1 MRLSIAALLLL
12 VGLRSLA
19 QQPNILLIIADDLG
33 LDPTPG
39 YLPGPTKAAMPHLES
54 LMASGLTFDNVWANP
69 LCSPTRATVISG
81 KYGVSTNVLNVQ
93 ELSTLALSETTIFEY
108 LQQSNSGYDASV
120 IGKWHLGGEAPT
132 LTDPNDQ
139 GVPHYTGLLS
149 GGVQS
154 YFNWMQTTDGVQA
167 MNGSYITQVL
177 TDSALAWINTRTE
190 PWFCWLAYT
199 APHAPLHRPP
209 LFMHTQGPLSTDP
222 DSISAHPLPYF
233 MAMIES
239 LDFQLGR
246 LLDSIPPEVLSN
258 TVIIFIGDNGTDGPV
273 IQAPYTTERAKG
285 SLYEGGVRVPLV
297 ITGPGITR
305 HNEREAALVNST
317 DLFATIVELTGHAL
331 PQYEQSKSL
340 VPLFTEPGIA
350 HRACLRTEVDGQMNG
365 GYAFR
370 EARYKVIVK
379 TNGNQEFYDLEAD
392 PYEMNDLLL
401 GTLTGDQQLALD
413 LLFAGC
419 DITAGLQEHPSVG
432 LLLRPVPVST
442 VLFVDG
448 EDGND
453 YGILSLDSRWVR
465 HGKVQNGTVDVSG
478 LPSGGYSLS
487 IGTRHAS
494 FIKVE

>member
-1 MRLSIAALLLL
+1 MRLSIATLLLL
-12 VGLRSLA
+12 VSFPSLA

-54 LMASGLTFDNVWANP
+54 LMASGLTFDNVWADP
-69 LCSPTRATVISG
+69 LCSPTRATIISG
-81 KYGVSTNVLNVQ
+81 KYGASTNVLNVE
-93 ELSTLALSETTIFEY
+93 ELSTLDLSETTVFEY
-108 LQQSNSGYDASV
+108 LQQINSGYDASV
-120 IGKWHLGGEAPT
+120 IGKWHLGGQIST

-149 GGVQS
+149 GGVQDYS
-154 YFNWMQTTDGVQA
+154 NWMQTTDGVQA
-167 MNGSYITQVL
+167 VNGHYITQVL
-177 TDSALAWINTRTE
+177 TDSALAWIGSRTQ

-199 APHAPLHRPP
+199 APHVPFHRPP
-209 LFMHTQGPLSTDP
+209 LFMHNQGPLSTDP

-246 LLDSIPPEVLSN
+246 ILDSIPAEVLSN
-258 TVIIFIGDNGTDGPV
+258 TVIIFIGDNGTDGEV
-273 IQAPYTTERAKG
+273 IQSPYATDHAKG

-297 ITGPGITR
+297 VTGPGITR

-340 VPLFTEPGIA
+340 VPLVTQSGVA
-350 HRACLRTEVDGQMNG
+350 HRNCLRTEVDGQLNG
-365 GYAFR
+365 GHAFR
-370 EARYKVIVK
+370 DAQYKVIVK
-379 TNGNQEFYDLEAD
+379 TNGTQEFYDLQAD
-392 PYEMNDLLL
+392 PYETSDLLL
-401 GTLTGDQQLALD
+401 GTLTSDQQLALEQ
-413 LLFAGC
+413 LLAGC
-419 DITAGLQEHPSVG
+419 DITAGIEEHSSAG
-432 LLLRPVPVST
+432 LLVHPVPAST

-448 EDGND
+448 ENGND
-453 YGILSLDSRWVR
+453 YRISSLDGRWVR
-465 HGKVQNGTVDVSG
+465 SGRIVNGTVDVSG